1 MPSTALVAGGMSF
14 ADTRSDTWPCRA
26 TRRVARGC
34 RYRGE
39 IRNVR
44 INGVDIAPL
53 VEAEVNRRYPQRRN
67 STQPTRTASARR
79 GRSSSGRG
87 RPPPSAPSACRPI
100 CCTSG
105 SMASTRSSRR
115 CATSCSPPTH
125 GCAARTSASRSL
137 SAHSASRRRDGAR
150 PERAERCRR
159 ATIPGRSARTARRPH
174 AHRSRHRDARR
185 RRVAGETD
193 PGPPPSYPPAG
204 SYPVRRCLRA
214 IVNEE
219 WLHRLYAERDLAA
232 LEHRARLNPPR
243 PAAAAGRPDGPGPSA
258 VPGRADRR

>member
-219 WLHRLYAERDLAA
+219 WLHRLYAERDLAV
-232 LEHRARLNPPR
+232 LEQR
-243 PAAAAGRPDGPGPSA
+243 G
-258 VPGRADRR
+258 